1 MWLSVLAYE
10 RGGDFVGLSP
20 HPSLRILRGGLFM
33 YTGIGVLMVDF
44 IDVTH
49 GNSGFFFW
57 LEITDKAGI
66 RSSGARWTMWPH
78 HPMSVFDWRTRVI

>member
-49 GNSGFFFW
+49 TRQLGIFFLAGNNRQGRNT
-57 LEITDKAGI
+57 LV
-66 RSSGARWTMWPH
+66 RSKMDYVAPSPNV
-78 HPMSVFDWRTRVI
+78 SI

>member
-49 GNSGFFFW
+49 GNSGFF
-57 LEITDKAGI
+57 LAGNNRQGRNTLV
-66 RSSGARWTMWPH
+66 RSKMDYVAPSPNV
-78 HPMSVFDWRTRVI
+78 SI

>member
-1 MWLSVLAYE
+1 MSVLAYE

-49 GNSGFFFW
+49 GNSGFF
-57 LEITDKAGI
+57 LAGNNRQGRNTLV
-66 RSSGARWTMWPH
+66 RSKMDYVAPSPNV
-78 HPMSVFDWRTRVI
+78 SI